1 MINKYTGWNCKDCEG
16 KGFIFSPNQGQ
27 NHYDIESIKHCK
39 ICEKFKNDDEAQD
52 FTEEYYYRIDQSI
65 LDI

>member
-16 KGFIFSPNQGQ
+16 KGFILPKIEID
-27 NHYDIESIKHCK
+27 DIEFVKRCK
-39 ICEKFKNDDEAQD
+39 ICQKFKNDDEAQD
-52 FTEEYYYRIDQSI
+52 FTEEYCYRIDQSI